1 MNSLAIE
8 KILSKTLGKTFKG
21 VFSFDE
27 WRSIP
32 KLNPPAAIVFNTQP
46 ITQPVGHWIAIF
58 IEKNGKAI
66 FFDSFARSPTELGF
80 DTFLRK
86 HSSSWTYNNVLVQNP
101 MTLVC
106 GQHVIVFLLIVS
118 TRGKSAW
125 IKLFSSDL
133 ISNDDFVYS
142 TINQIFHT
150 NTSFYPVGDFIM

>member
-1 MNSLAIE
+1 MSGGQSRNLTHLLQLSSTPNPSLNLWVIGLLYLL
-8 KILSKTLGKTFKG
+8 KRTG
-21 VFSFDE
+21 
-27 WRSIP
+27 
-32 KLNPPAAIVFNTQP
+32 
-46 ITQPVGHWIAIF
+46 
-58 IEKNGKAI
+58 I

-133 ISNDDFVYS
+133 ISNDDFVYC
-142 TINQIFHT
+142 TIKQIFHT
-150 NTSFYPVGDFIM
+150 NTLFYPVGDFIM